1 MKLFNT
7 ISNLV
12 AAGLM
17 LFFAIPKLIGI
28 EKSVKGFEQF
38 KSLVPI
44 DPDIFRV
51 FTGSVE
57 LLIAILLITYTI
69 KNTNSLGKLAYFLL
83 LATMIGG
90 LTMEF
95 FARPEPEM
103 MLVVIAIILSVL
115 SIYKLKV
122 LFKNKLNTI

>member
-1 MKLFNT
+1 MNIFNKA
-7 ISNLV
+7 SNLI

-17 LFFAIPKLIGI
+17 LFFAIPKIIGI

-57 LLIAILLITYTI
+57 IIIAILLIIYTI
-69 KNTNSLGKLAYFLL
+69 KNSNSLGKLAYFLL

-95 FARPEPEM
+95 FARPEPDM

-115 SIYKLKV
+115 SIYKLKI
-122 LFKNKLNTI
+122 LFEK